1 VLTTT
6 GRSLRVLI
14 AGALLALTLIGTV
27 WGQDS
32 AFPFGPF
39 RMYSTRDEPN
49 GRVRSTQIEG
59 VTADGRRLVIT
70 GTETALRRAEVEGQM
85 HRFRTHPEL
94 LATLAAAYQRRHHGA
109 RLKAVEIVVHDY
121 GLDHSRAAKNDKRS
135 VLARWERP

>member
-1 VLTTT
+1 MTPF
-6 GRSLRVLI
+6 GRSVRVV
-14 AGALLALTLIGTV
+14 LAAAVLAFTLIGTL

-39 RMYSTRDEPN
+39 RMYATRDNPD

-59 VTADGRRLVIT
+59 ITAAGRRLVIS
-70 GTETALRRAEVEGQM
+70 GTETGLRRAEVEGQL
-85 HRFRTHPEL
+85 HRFRTHPQL

-109 RLKAVEIVVHDY
+109 RLQAVEIVAHDY
-121 GLDHSRAAKNDKRS
+121 GLDHSRSARNDRRT